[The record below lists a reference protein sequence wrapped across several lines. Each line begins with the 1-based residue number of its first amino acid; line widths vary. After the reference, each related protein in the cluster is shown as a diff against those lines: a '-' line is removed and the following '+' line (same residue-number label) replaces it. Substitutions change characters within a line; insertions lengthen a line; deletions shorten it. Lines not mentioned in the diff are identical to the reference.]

1 MIHTI
6 ITSIGQKL
14 IRTMSRRHKLIIG
27 SILESLLA
35 RVHPSE
41 QFNATSDVLSTWR
54 AIDKGVTVAT
64 AKNREKY
71 WAAWRKYAIMWKIDP
86 FLQSVTELEAKIV
99 ISAFAARVRKGY
111 YGHKLQVKVLTVAT
125 AMSAITT
132 SIKLAGKRCPFK
144 ETSEDNYVLPI
155 KRLVEGF
162 KREDP
167 PAIPKLAV
175 PIAVPEECC
184 NRGLASSSFCEQ
196 ATGDLIIIA
205 SYYLLGCGEYTAP
218 R

>member
-1 MIHTI
+1 MILTI

-71 WAAWRKYAIMWKIDP
+71 WDAWRKYAIMWKIDP

-111 YGHKLQVKVLTVAT
+111 YGHKL
-125 AMSAITT
+125 
-132 SIKLAGKRCPFK
+132 
-144 ETSEDNYVLPI
+144 
-155 KRLVEGF
+155 
-162 KREDP
+162 
-167 PAIPKLAV
+167 
-175 PIAVPEECC
+175 
-184 NRGLASSSFCEQ
+184 
-196 ATGDLIIIA
+196 
-205 SYYLLGCGEYTAP
+205 
-218 R
+218 